1 MKGERGRD
9 ERRKEE
15 DSKQKRKEENLD
27 FENQEANM
35 CKKIVRSLRGEML
48 TLHSSLGSPYRLH
61 HTSKHL
67 SAS

>member
-27 FENQEANM
+27 FEHQEANM
-35 CKKIVRSLRGEML
+35 CKKICEISKRGNAYVALFFGLSLR
-48 TLHSSLGSPYRLH
+48 TPS
-61 HTSKHL
+61 HL